1 VSTAT
6 EAPDTPRRHLL
17 TLAHRQLS
25 FPRMPVEDEVLMASA
40 VGDRAATL
48 RAFSE
53 LCDALRD
60 GEHDVAETVL
70 DLLTGRLR

>member
-1 VSTAT
+1 MSAAT

-17 TLAHRQLS
+17 TLAHRQPS
-25 FPRMPVEDEVLMASA
+25 FPRMPVEDEVALASA
-40 VGDRAATL
+40 IADRAARD
-48 RAFSE
+48 RAFGE